1 MPKSPLWAGPA
12 KRRAMRWGECWKAL
26 ETDKRGLPAF
36 VVFPAFPQSG
46 EKHRFA
52 LIFCALFDQ
61 AKSAGEQYVRMYIQ
75 LLTYS
80 ASPN

>member
-12 KRRAMRWGECWKAL
+12 KRRAMRWGECGKAL

-52 LIFCALFDQ
+52 LIFLHFLIKQ
-61 AKSAGEQYVRMYIQ
+61 KVQESNM
-75 LLTYS
+75 
-80 ASPN
+80 